1 MRTKP
6 RATRRTVTVEELR
19 AHLAK
24 WEAAHPGFGKDNFPD
39 AFRGE
44 HGELIET
51 DEFQDLCG
59 WYSLLGMAERDD

>member
-6 RATRRTVTVEELR
+6 RVARREITIEELR
-19 AHLAK
+19 ARLGE

-39 AFRGE
+39 AFRDE
-44 HGELIET
+44 HGKLIET

-59 WYSLLGMAERDD
+59 WYSLLRMAERAD